1 MLATLVRQA
10 YQLKSYQFT
19 PPDWMQDSWFEIEAK
34 IPAGATQKQMYLME
48 QNLLAERFQLA
59 AHFDK
64 KEMQVYEMTVGKD
77 GQKFKE
83 WADLP
88 PLPPGATAYDRALST
103 RGPIK
108 AADLRPAPNST
119 AEWMTVNGSH
129 SRRGKHSMGA
139 LAQYLSVSLE
149 RPVIDATGLAGDYDI
164 MLDYVMEP
172 VQRGPCPP
180 WCLPADPP
188 PLAAG
193 PTLMKAVESQLG
205 LKLESKKGMIDV
217 LVIDHIE
224 KVPTAN

>member
-1 MLATLVRQA
+1 LATLVRQA

-19 PPDWMQDSWFEIEAK
+19 APDWMQDNRFEIDAK
-34 IPAGATQKQMYLME
+34 IPAGATQEQTYLME
-48 QNLLAERFQLA
+48 QNLLAERFKLA

-64 KEMQVYEMTVGKD
+64 KEMQIYEMTVGKD

-83 WADLP
+83 WVDLP
-88 PLPPGATAYDRALST
+88 PLVPGATAYDRPPSA

-108 AADLRPAPNST
+108 AADLRPAPNSP
-119 AEWMTVNGSH
+119 AEWQTVNGRH
-129 SRRGKHSMGA
+129 SRRGKQSMGA
-139 LAQYLSVSLE
+139 LADYLSRNLE
-149 RPVIDATGLAGDYDI
+149 RPVIDATGLAGNYDI
-164 MLDYVMEP
+164 MLDFVMEP

-180 WCLPADPP
+180 LCLPAA

-193 PTLMKAVESQLG
+193 PTLLKAVESQLG
-205 LKLESKKGMIDV
+205 LKLESKKGMIDI